1 MVLATPVQLHE
12 KIQAMSY
19 RVRELEEALEAAQV
33 RISPDIHP
41 LLLQTTEPGHGRA
54 MIPDRTSSVT
64 IKEEEAGETNP
75 VGGLAG
81 TFGTLTITPERGLKV
96 SDTTVLAA
104 Q

>member
-1 MVLATPVQLHE
+1 MVLATPVQLRE

-33 RISPDIHP
+33 RISPDNHP
-41 LLLQTTEPGHGRA
+41 LLLQTTEPEHARA
-54 MIPDRTSSVT
+54 MIPDKTSSIT
-64 IKEEEAGETNP
+64 INEEEADGTNP
-75 VGGLAG
+75 AAGLAR

-96 SDTTVLAA
+96 SDTIVLAA